1 MEFKHG
7 AFTIAKEAKVQILPI
22 YVHGCQDAHNP
33 KWVCGPAELTLVYG
47 NPFDVLED
55 SAQLPHAESGTQIH
69 PFEKTRKEVKEW
81 MEKHMKALA
90 RPIAPIPTHSKNK
103 M

>member
-47 NPFDVLED
+47 NPFEVQED
-55 SAQLPHAESGTQIH
+55 PKLLPYVESGTKTH
-69 PFEKTRKEVKEW
+69 PFAKNRKEVKDW
-81 MEKHMKALA
+81 METQMKGLT
-90 RPIAPIPTHSKNK
+90 RTNAPIPSLSKSK
-103 M
+103 K

>member
-1 MEFKHG
+1 MDFKHG

-47 NPFDVLED
+47 SPFDVLED
-55 SAQLPHAESGTQIH
+55 SAQLTHAESGTQIH

-81 MEKHMKALA
+81 MEQHMKALA
-90 RPIAPIPTHSKNK
+90 RPLLPIPTHSKNK